1 MPSKR
6 KMTISELPPK
16 LVALAESDP
25 STFDQI
31 LSEEGIQLVP
41 DAANAL
47 IPGKPV
53 GADSPGAALINSDP
67 GYHGALVQRS
77 PRGEAVAKKVS
88 KFAQGAIPGVAVG
101 GPLGAVMGGAMNTWL
116 GPEPE
121 SPRAFANMAA
131 STVLGPLAGRVR
143 AMLPDGSTATRV
155 GRTIY
160 DIIAGGGETAAADK
174 LGDAM
179 TGKGSDTSMAQYA
192 LGAALGK
199 GAGLALTGTARAAA
213 SRMPESLRRKL
224 GSVAQQLAGGVDE
237 QAQQAE
243 QRQIAMLEQKAAE
256 GDATAKLFLAKLR
269 GGAQP
274 TQPVNLAGNVDLAQP
289 PNPLTAK
296 PVQPPVQQPPP
307 NPLMA
312 QPQPQP
318 PQNPLIQPPTPQPQ
332 APASN
337 LGEESDLE
345 KMLRLS
351 LETKQRGATMQ
362 PPVPEA
368 PAAPQRVRG
377 VTNMAQNPMVKEL
390 QAQGYDLADIEKVLE
405 QDRELRRRVSQTGTS
420 KPVVPADD
428 PFPGPIAEDIDLQRE
443 RAAYLKAKASE
454 KGAITIPGE
463 DIKAARNAMG
473 EFFGGGA
480 PPRTANVDPALA
492 KRSYADYASSIG
504 REYGDAVKDPKKAW
518 APTELD
524 TLIEGK
530 DVTNLPV
537 ALQSGSPEFK
547 HAVRTRMTEK
557 LLGAFD
563 SFQKAGDEG
572 LSVFDKFHEMRN
584 ADLGGGVTGG
594 KVLRATFG
602 NDAVQ
607 NIEHLY
613 EALEKSKNLPS
624 QNKDGHRYLN
634 IQSLGNALR
643 ISIPSA
649 GIGAFVSAHGGLLPA
664 AATAGVA
671 GTVINLGADAVGR
684 MLGKTNSKFFQFLVD
699 AVEGG
704 SRFTPAMAAQYIA
717 GLKQAADRVTD
728 ENGNPIQ

>member
-1 MPSKR
+1 
-6 KMTISELPPK
+6 
-16 LVALAESDP
+16 
-25 STFDQI
+25 
-31 LSEEGIQLVP
+31 
-41 DAANAL
+41 
-47 IPGKPV
+47 
-53 GADSPGAALINSDP
+53 
-67 GYHGALVQRS
+67 
-77 PRGEAVAKKVS
+77 
-88 KFAQGAIPGVAVG
+88 
-101 GPLGAVMGGAMNTWL
+101 MNTWL

-237 QAQQAE
+237 QAATTAQQAE

-274 TQPVNLAGNVDLAQP
+274 TQPVNLAGNADLAQP

-296 PVQPPVQQPPP
+296 PVQAPVQQPPP

-312 QPQPQP
+312 QPQPAPHP
-318 PQNPLIQPPTPQPQ
+318 PNPL
-332 APASN
+332 
-337 LGEESDLE
+337 
-345 KMLRLS
+345 
-351 LETKQRGATMQ
+351 MQ
-362 PPVPEA
+362 PPMVNKQPSTADIQAKAFEDQFANGRQAPVANDDLTAKLQATLALLQKGVPA
-368 PAAPQRVRG
+368 SQIKADVPAVAKKPQFRVRSKADLMDYIKSKGYTDAEASAYLEKRRADAIGEGGWWGRNG
-377 VTNMAQNPMVKEL
+377 VAKDQLDLEFPTRQNP
-390 QAQGYDLADIEKVLE
+390 
-405 QDRELRRRVSQTGTS
+405 
-420 KPVVPADD
+420 
-428 PFPGPIAEDIDLQRE
+428 
-443 RAAYLKAKASE
+443 E
-454 KGAITIPGE
+454 KGAIPIYGD
-463 DIKAARNAMG
+463 DIKAARQAISEGIDTTRNAIGSAVTGTRNAMG
-473 EFFGGGA
+473 EFFGGSA
-480 PPRTANVDPALA
+480 PPRTASVDPALA
-492 KRSYADYASSIG
+492 KRSYGDYASSIG

-524 TLIEGK
+524 SLIEGS
-530 DVTNLPV
+530 DVTKLPV

-547 HAVRTRMTEK
+547 QAVRTRMTEK

-563 SFQKAGDEG
+563 GFKQAGDG
-572 LSVFDKFHEMRN
+572 SLSVFDKFHEMRN

-717 GLKQAADRVTD
+717 GLKQAADSVTD
-728 ENGNPIQ
+728 ENGTPIQ